1 MMGIYLEIRPASS
14 ALRLRNDSVFMIN
27 IGNESFAVVEFAPC
41 QKVPADKKK
50 ADPRIGTI
58 EQGLY

>member
-1 MMGIYLEIRPASS
+1 MMGIYFEIRPVST
-14 ALRLRNDSVFMIN
+14 ALRSRNDCIFMIV

-41 QKVPADKKK
+41 QKVPAEKKK